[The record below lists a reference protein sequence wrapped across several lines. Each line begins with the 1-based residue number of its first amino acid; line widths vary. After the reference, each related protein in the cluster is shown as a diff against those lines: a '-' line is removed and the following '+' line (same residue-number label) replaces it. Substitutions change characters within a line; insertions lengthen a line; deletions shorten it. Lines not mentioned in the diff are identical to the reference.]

1 MKKRFLLLLVL
12 SMNLFLSAQV
22 TIQMEKDGGVYK
34 VPCTVNGVKM
44 KFIFDT
50 GASSV
55 CMSQTMAQFLLDGE
69 YLSISDIKGS
79 GQSVVAD
86 GTIVNHANIVLR
98 DIEIGGLHIRN
109 VQATVLESQNAPL
122 LLGQTAISELGR
134 ITIDGNKLIIH
145 TSDKELSDEQIEQLG
160 EQARK
165 HIDAGRFAAAIE
177 CIEKID
183 EAVGLSEYGLWELCF
198 CYSQNNSYGQC
209 IQACNRWI
217 AEFEDEDEYGD
228 KYFVY
233 GYLAGAYL
241 FGTKEYK
248 KALLWYQKQ
257 ADLVTNDEQYYHN
270 IQSQAWC
277 YDYMGNSHRAIELYN
292 TVISY
297 KLRQLMSQRNK
308 DMKALGEL
316 IIKGKIQDK
325 DLGRIYYSQANCY
338 YDVGEYQNGDYD
350 MISAAQLGYQLAQN
364 YCIAHSFKQLYPAIP
379 FIFR

>member
-1 MKKRFLLLLVL
+1 MKKVVLVFLALTM
-12 SMNLFLSAQV
+12 SLFLSAQV

-34 VPCTVNGVKM
+34 VPCSVNGVKM

-69 YLSISDIKGS
+69 YLSIGDIKGT

-98 DIEIGGLHIRN
+98 DIEIGGLHIHN

-145 TSDKELSDEQIEQLG
+145 TGDNELTDEQIDQLG
-160 EQARK
+160 EQAERYMK
-165 HIDAGRFAAAIE
+165 TDSYAAAIE

-183 EAVGLSEYGLWELCF
+183 EAVGLSEYGLWQLCF
-198 CYSQNNSYGQC
+198 CYSMNNQYSQC

-217 AEFEDEDEYGD
+217 AEYENDD
-228 KYFVY
+228 KYRHKYLIY
-233 GYLAGAYL
+233 GYLAGSYQ
-241 FGTKEYK
+241 FGFDDYN

-257 ADLVTNDEQYYHN
+257 SALVKNDEEFYENYLQ
-270 IQSQAWC
+270 QAWC
-277 YDYMGNSHRAIELYN
+277 YEHLNNPKAVDYYYNYISWKLKMLYPSLDEG
-292 TVISY
+292 TIT
-297 KLRQLMSQRNK
+297 RQILNGKIKNERLGMIYYNMANCLYTTGKNK
-308 DMKALGEL
+308 D
-316 IIKGKIQDK
+316 
-325 DLGRIYYSQANCY
+325 
-338 YDVGEYQNGDYD
+338 GDGF
-350 MISAAQLGYQLAQN
+350 MIGAAQLGYQLAQN
-364 YCIAHSFKQLYPAIP
+364 YCNAYLRPLYPGTP
-379 FIFR
+379 WNFR

>member
-145 TSDKELSDEQIEQLG
+145 TGDNELTDNETL
-160 EQARK
+160 
-165 HIDAGRFAAAIE
+165 
-177 CIEKID
+177 
-183 EAVGLSEYGLWELCF
+183 LSSLL
-198 CYSQNNSYGQC
+198 SINSE
-209 IQACNRWI
+209 IT
-217 AEFEDEDEYGD
+217 
-228 KYFVY
+228 
-233 GYLAGAYL
+233 L
-241 FGTKEYK
+241 T
-248 KALLWYQKQ
+248 
-257 ADLVTNDEQYYHN
+257 
-270 IQSQAWC
+270 
-277 YDYMGNSHRAIELYN
+277 
-292 TVISY
+292 
-297 KLRQLMSQRNK
+297 
-308 DMKALGEL
+308 
-316 IIKGKIQDK
+316 
-325 DLGRIYYSQANCY
+325 
-338 YDVGEYQNGDYD
+338 
-350 MISAAQLGYQLAQN
+350 
-364 YCIAHSFKQLYPAIP
+364 
-379 FIFR
+379 

>member
-145 TSDKELSDEQIEQLG
+145 TGDNELTDEQIDQLG
-160 EQARK
+160 EQTKKYIKAK
-165 HIDAGRFAAAIE
+165 SYAAAIE
-177 CIEKID
+177 CLERID
-183 EAVGLSEYGLWELCF
+183 EAVGLSEYGLYELCF
-198 CYSQNNSYGQC
+198 CYSMNYQDNQC

-217 AEFEDEDEYGD
+217 AEFEKTDEYGYKVFIYGCLAD
-228 KYFVY
+228 AYFALKSY
-233 GYLAGAYL
+233 D
-241 FGTKEYK
+241 
-248 KALLWYQKQ
+248 KALLWYQKEVSY
-257 ADLVTNDEQYYHN
+257 LNDEDKKMYNQERQAKCYYY
-270 IQSQAWC
+270 SGKP
-277 YDYMGNSHRAIELYN
+277 YRA
-292 TVISY
+292 
-297 KLRQLMSQRNK
+297 K
-308 DMKALGEL
+308 DMYKEYIIYKEKKLGYLSQEMYDKIMDGKVHNEELGADYGSYALIL
-316 IIKGKIQDK
+316 YAVNDDIH
-325 DLGRIYYSQANCY
+325 
-338 YDVGEYQNGDYD
+338 GDTYA
-350 MISAAQLGYQLAQN
+350 IAAAQLGDPLAQK
-364 YCIAHSFKQLYPAIP
+364 YCRDAGFHYKYGKVNWN
-379 FIFR
+379 FR